1 MGQVLKCRTFLVEHA
16 NIKYIVTWEKKKK
29 VTHLLTEGKVLNCIK
44 LMKHW
49 LTAPLYLNTTEDKN
63 GSFRFSSLTSLLLFS
78 SVVLLV
84 AKLDVFV
91 LLPGQCVKDLV
102 FG

>member
-1 MGQVLKCRTFLVEHA
+1 MGQVLKCRTFLVEHV
-16 NIKYIVTWEKKKK
+16 NIKYIVTWEKKK

-44 LMKHW
+44 LMKYW
-49 LTAPLYLNTTEDKN
+49 LTAPLYLDTTEDKN
-63 GSFRFSSLTSLLLFS
+63 GSFRIYSLTSLLLFS

-91 LLPGQCVKDLV
+91 LLPGQCVKDLL